1 MGKAMKPGEGP
12 GIFLAD
18 LALNVPDD
26 EMRTRWRQGLYG
38 TGKMAPRADLVAGWR
53 KAAGR

>member
-1 MGKAMKPGEGP
+1 MKPGEGP